1 VTPYTGQSL
10 IWRPKTSGAI
20 NRESGS
26 RKWRFGAG
34 DLSMRNGYFFNP
46 HSRARGIGLNVAIKG
61 DMWRS
66 ENMIFR
72 CMFAPKEISR
82 NLLKISFHLPT
93 LIIRK
98 RGPI

>member
-1 VTPYTGQSL
+1 
-10 IWRPKTSGAI
+10 
-20 NRESGS
+20 
-26 RKWRFGAG
+26 
-34 DLSMRNGYFFNP
+34 
-46 HSRARGIGLNVAIKG
+46 
-61 DMWRS
+61 MWRS
-66 ENMIFR
+66 ENMIIR

>member
-10 IWRPKTSGAI
+10 IWRPKTSSAIDRNQVRASGALVLATGACEMDI
-20 NRESGS
+20 FSTRIRE
-26 RKWRFGAG
+26 
-34 DLSMRNGYFFNP
+34 L
-46 HSRARGIGLNVAIKG
+46 RGISLNVAIKG